1 MRVVF
6 LGNHN
11 VGIEAIGAIKELAK
25 IVGVVAHPDDPEDG
39 VVYKSVFDYAI
50 NNNIPVI
57 RSTGKSQ
64 QTYDF
69 ISNLN
74 PDLIWVTDYRYII
87 PESLIRIAPKGAINL
102 HPSLL
107 PKYRGRASIN
117 WAIVNREKEVGLTA
131 HYIDGGVDTGDIIEQ
146 IRIKIDN
153 QTYIGDLLEKYYPI
167 YKEIT
172 QKTLNKILSENGV
185 ITTKQNDSSLYPI
198 YPKRTPEDGLIDW
211 TKSIDD
217 IYALIRAVSKPYP
230 GAYTYF
236 NDSKLIIWK
245 AVLKFEIVSSLLI
258 NAGDIA
264 EIDNKLF
271 VKCVEGFLELTEF
284 EII

>member
-1 MRVVF
+1 MRIVF

-11 VGIEAIGAIKELAK
+11 VGIVAIRAIKEIAK

-39 VVYKSVFDYAI
+39 VVYESVFDYAKS
-50 NNNIPVI
+50 NDIPVI

-69 ISNLN
+69 ISNLY
-74 PDLIWVTDYRYII
+74 PDLIWVTDYRYVI
-87 PESLIRIAPKGAINL
+87 PESLVRIAPKGAINL

-117 WAIVNREKEVGLTA
+117 WAIINREKEVGLTA

-153 QTYIGDLLEKYYPI
+153 QIYIGDLLERYYPI

-172 QKTLNKILSENGV
+172 QNTLNKLLSKDGV
-185 ITTKQNDSSLYPI
+185 IATKQNDPTLYAI

-230 GAYTYF
+230 GAYTYY
-236 NDSKLIIWK
+236 NDSKLTIWK
-245 AVLKFEIVSSLLI
+245 AVLRCEISGSILI

-264 EIDNKLF
+264 ELDNKLF
-271 VKCVEGFLELTEF
+271 VKCVDGFLELVEF
-284 EII
+284 EFS